1 MKILYTEEY
10 RGNFK
15 SFNEVYSI
23 SANYHKIKKT
33 GYLGSTNLVL
43 RFFIALIAY
52 SLLSFMYLDLI
63 FSKDKTQAIVIIF
76 AVIFVLFTILYIF
89 ALLGVFSQYF
99 ALKKSLKLN
108 KSNKKNTLTINEEG
122 IKDDTNNICIS
133 SKWKNINSV
142 VIGKYSI
149 CILTEATIYYVFPI
163 SIKDKLLNGI
173 TKYNTN
179 KNLKVIEKEIA

>member
-1 MKILYTEEY
+1 MKILYNEDY
-10 RGNFK
+10 GNNFK

-43 RFFIALIAY
+43 KFFIALIVY
-52 SLLSFMYLDLI
+52 GLLSFMYLDLI
-63 FSKDKTQAIVIIF
+63 FSKNKTEIIVIIF
-76 AVIFVLFTILYIF
+76 AVIFVLSTILYILVLF
-89 ALLGVFSQYF
+89 GIFSQYF
-99 ALKKSLKLN
+99 ALKKSLKLK
-108 KSNKKNTLTINEEG
+108 KSTKKNTLTINEEG

-163 SIKDKLLNGI
+163 SIKDKLLKGI

-179 KNLKVIEKEIA
+179 KNIKIIEKEIA